1 MLVFFVALSIVVITL
16 DFREQTGGPLDRAR
30 DFSLAIVAPIQKG
43 LTTVTRPVSNFFSSI
58 GDLTR
63 LRSDNALLKSRVTDL
78 QTQITEARS
87 IIGENAQ
94 LRKEMQLSASYI
106 TMHRIFAEVVG
117 RVPSNYKWAVF
128 LDKGIADG
136 IHTDMAVINT
146 DGLVGKIVQTTP
158 HTSTVLLLIDPQAG
172 AGARIQGLG
181 DTGVVQGEGGNENL
195 KLSFIAPNATVNP
208 GDTVVTSGYDRSVFP
223 PQIPIG
229 TVNTVAVTGAQLDKQ
244 ITVTPFVDF
253 TSLGVVQVLK
263 GSGNHAGKG
272 HTGKNHRAKSNT
284 GGSGTP

>member
-1 MLVFFVALSIVVITL
+1 LLLFFLALSIVVITL
-16 DFREQTGGPLDRAR
+16 DFREQAGGPLERAR

-43 LTTVTRPVSNFFSSI
+43 LTTVTRPVGNFFSSI
-58 GDLTR
+58 GDLSR
-63 LRSDNALLKSRVTDL
+63 LRTDNAQLKSRVADL
-78 QTQITEARS
+78 ESRNSEAQS

-94 LRKEMQLSASYI
+94 LRREMHLSASYI
-106 TMHRIFAEVVG
+106 TMHRVFAEVVG

-128 LDKGIADG
+128 LDKGSGDG
-136 IHTDMAVINT
+136 IDTDMAVINA

-172 AGARIQGLG
+172 AGARIRGLG
-181 DTGVVQGEGGNENL
+181 DTGVIQGEGGSESL
-195 KLSFIAPNATVNP
+195 RLSFIRPNAEVNP

-229 TVNTVAVTGAQLDKQ
+229 TVNTVAVTGAQLDKD

-253 TSLGVVQVLK
+253 TSLGVVQVLT
-263 GSGNHAGKG
+263 GSGDHGRKNRDGNH
-272 HTGKNHRAKSNT
+272 HRKT
-284 GGSGTP
+284 HIHESGTP